1 MKATME
7 MEKLVRK
14 IVTPTNAQMVTLCA
28 MLTLHAPI
36 SAKVSKIFEILID
49 HHVLIWPVT

>member
-14 IVTPTNAQMVTLCA
+14 IVTPTNAQMVTLCV

-36 SAKVSKIFEILID
+36 SAKVSKIFEIRSTF
-49 HHVLIWPVT
+49 VTW